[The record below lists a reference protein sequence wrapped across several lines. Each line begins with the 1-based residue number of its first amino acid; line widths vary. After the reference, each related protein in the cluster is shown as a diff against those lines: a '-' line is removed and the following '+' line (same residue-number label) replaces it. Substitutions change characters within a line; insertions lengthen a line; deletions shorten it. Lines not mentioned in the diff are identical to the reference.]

1 MGTIECRDRPGD
13 ELEIGSD
20 ERATA
25 TAFEIDAHFQELTH
39 ACRCSSGDRRS
50 CDVLVRPCRLGPQ
63 RTATATSRGRGT
75 DTVGVVSVASN
86 SDEPV
91 GLTVLPPD
99 EALLRT
105 LLVPTAEELEIE
117 GLTDEEWDAFEQALA
132 AR

>member
-1 MGTIECRDRPGD
+1 
-13 ELEIGSD
+13 
-20 ERATA
+20 
-25 TAFEIDAHFQELTH
+25 
-39 ACRCSSGDRRS
+39 
-50 CDVLVRPCRLGPQ
+50 
-63 RTATATSRGRGT
+63 
-75 DTVGVVSVASN
+75 VSVASN

-105 LLVPTAEELEIE
+105 LPVPTAEELGIE

>member
-1 MGTIECRDRPGD
+1 MVGRLAGSGLTSSPTIRWTAS
-13 ELEIGSD
+13 GSWA
-20 ERATA
+20 RSSAATDWA
-25 TAFEIDAHFQELTH
+25 TSL
-39 ACRCSSGDRRS
+39 RS
-50 CDVLVRPCRLGPQ
+50 V
-63 RTATATSRGRGT
+63 ATATSRGRGT

-105 LLVPTAEELEIE
+105 LPVPTAEELGIE